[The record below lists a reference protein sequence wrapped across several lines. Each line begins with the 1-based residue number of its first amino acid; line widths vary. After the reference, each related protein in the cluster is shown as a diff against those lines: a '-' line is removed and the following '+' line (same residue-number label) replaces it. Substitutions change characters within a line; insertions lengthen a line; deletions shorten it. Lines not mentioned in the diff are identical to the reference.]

1 MARPTLITAQ
11 EAAAL
16 IPDGARIMVGG
27 FMGCGNAHKIVEAIA
42 ERGTRDLTLIC
53 NDAARPD
60 FGVGKLV
67 DGRQLSQLIA
77 SHVGL
82 NPVVAQQMNDGLQVE
97 LVPQGTLVE
106 RIRAGGAGLGGVLT
120 KTGLGT
126 LVADGKPVVEV
137 DGQEYLLEKPLR
149 ADVAI
154 LNGFLIDHFGNIW
167 YKGTTRNFNYVMA
180 TAADLVIAEA
190 DHYVPVGRIP
200 PEDIVT
206 PGVLVNHIVDGRHP

>member
-27 FMGCGNAHKIVEAIA
+27 FMGCGNAHTILRALV
-42 ERGTRDLTLIC
+42 ERGTSGLTLIC
-53 NDAARPD
+53 NDAARPG
-60 FGVGKLV
+60 FGVGHLV
-67 DGRQLSQLIA
+67 DGRQLSHLIA

-82 NPVVAQQMNDGLQVE
+82 NPMVAQQMNDGGLQVE
-97 LVPQGTLVE
+97 RVPQGTLVE

-126 LVADGKPVVEV
+126 LVADGKPVIDV
-137 DGQEYLLEKPLR
+137 DGEQYLLEKPLR

-154 LNGFLIDHFGNIW
+154 LNGYLIDHSATS
-167 YKGTTRNFNYVMA
+167 GTRARPA
-180 TAADLVIAEA
+180 TSTTSW
-190 DHYVPVGRIP
+190 PQRP
-200 PEDIVT
+200 T
-206 PGVLVNHIVDGRHP
+206 S